1 MRSLNQVLVD
11 LDGIARAVDAEENP
25 NEKISLREQQ
35 AALREEAATI
45 RRALPVDIAGLKREL
60 DGAER
65 QLAGVISEHVDS
77 VGYAGG
83 GSGGGSFGMATDAL
97 NMNNAIDA
105 GAGRPELEE
114 HIDRLRQQI
123 HESESSPS

>member
-1 MRSLNQVLVD
+1 MRSLDQVLGD

-25 NEKISLREQQ
+25 SEKISLREQQ

-83 GSGGGSFGMATDAL
+83 GGSFGMATDAL

-123 HESESSPS
+123 HEAESSPS